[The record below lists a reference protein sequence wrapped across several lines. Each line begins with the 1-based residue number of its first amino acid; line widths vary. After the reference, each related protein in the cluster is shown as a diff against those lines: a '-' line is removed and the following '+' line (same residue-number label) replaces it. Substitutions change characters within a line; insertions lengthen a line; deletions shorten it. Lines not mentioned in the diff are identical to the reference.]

1 MFTVDQLTLEHH
13 FNTISLCCNNH
24 KKPFIILA
32 VDRYRCIM
40 QPDKPHFSGGIALLI
55 SLLMTAGS
63 ILLCVPLYVSA
74 EVRKKYCTMTIGI
87 WL

>member
-1 MFTVDQLTLEHH
+1 
-13 FNTISLCCNNH
+13 
-24 KKPFIILA
+24 
-32 VDRYRCIM
+32 M

-74 EVRKKYCTMTIGI
+74 EVRKKILYHDIRYLVVSTLNTFYIS
-87 WL
+87 L